1 MNPLLRLARAIDGL
15 SARVG
20 ALANALVLIACLISA
35 SNAFVRKGFDLSSNA
50 WLEAQW
56 YCFAGMVML
65 GAAWTLQR
73 NEHVRVD
80 VFYGHLSARVQ
91 AWIDILG
98 ALLFLLPMAAVMTWL
113 SWPMFAESYAI
124 GEMSSDAGG
133 LLRWP
138 VKLLLPLGFALLLA
152 QGVSEVIKRIA
163 YLQGHPEYAAHYER
177 PRQ

>member
-1 MNPLLRLARAIDGL
+1 MTLLLRFARTVDRL

-20 ALANALVLIACLISA
+20 AFANALVLLACAISA
-35 SNAFVRKGFDLSSNA
+35 GNAFVRKGLDISSNA

-56 YCFAGMVML
+56 YCFAGIVML

-80 VFYGHLSARVQ
+80 VFYGRLSPRAQ
-91 AWIDILG
+91 AWTDLLG
-98 ALLFLLPMAAVMTWL
+98 ALFFLLPMASLMAWW
-113 SWPMFAESYAI
+113 SWPMFQASYAI

-138 VKLLLPLGFALLLA
+138 VKLLLPLGFALLFL
-152 QGVSEVIKRIA
+152 QGLSELIKRVA
-163 YLQGHPEYAAHYER
+163 YLRGHAEYVAHYER
-177 PRQ
+177 LMQ

>member
-1 MNPLLRLARAIDGL
+1 MNPLLRFARAIDAL
-15 SARVG
+15 SRRIG
-20 ALANALVLIACLISA
+20 ALANALVLVACLISA
-35 SNAFVRKGFDLSSNA
+35 GNAFVRKGFDLSSNA

-80 VFYGHLSARVQ
+80 VLYGRLSPRAQ

-98 ALLFLLPMAAVMTWL
+98 TLLFLLPMTGLLAAL
-113 SWPMFAESYAI
+113 SWPMFAASYAI

-138 VKLLLPLGFALLLA
+138 VKLLLPFGFALLSS
-152 QGVSEVIKRIA
+152 QGLSELIKRIA
-163 YLQGHPEYAAHYER
+163 YLRGDPEYTAHYER
-177 PRQ
+177 PLQ